1 MNLKQVK
8 SKAKFYVFLRRL
20 LQELSQ
26 PVKKI
31 TYKEVSCFKLK
42 LFYKTVKV
50 VLARVLVN
58 FKSARNKKTLLLMK
72 TSCIYNNFVFS
83 KR

>member
-1 MNLKQVK
+1 MLKLVKTFLMNLKQVK
-8 SKAKFYVFLRRL
+8 SKATFYVFLRRL

-58 FKSARNKKTLLLMK
+58 FKSVRNTKLAT
-72 TSCIYNNFVFS
+72 
-83 KR
+83 KRLYC